1 MSFFSSKHERRLWLA
16 LLVVLLA
23 IYATLGKA
31 PDIVAALG
39 ESALN
44 RAGNNLVAALLL
56 LLVVIPVFF
65 ISKRFNGAEIAVGFG
80 VLAVYLLAWLR
91 LGSLEAR
98 THLFEYSMVAALV
111 HEALLER
118 RENGRRVPAPALLA
132 LLISIGLGWLDES
145 IQSAL
150 PNRVYDLVD
159 VAFNTL
165 AATMIITA
173 RQLLAWVRKRRSSQG
188 EGDTA
193 RKP

>member
-1 MSFFSSKHERRLWLA
+1 MSFFSSKRERRLWFA
-16 LLVVLLA
+16 LLAVLLA
-23 IYATLGKA
+23 IYATLGQA

-39 ESALN
+39 ERMLN
-44 RAGNNLVAALLL
+44 SAGNDLVAALLL

-65 ISKRFNGAEIAVGFG
+65 IRKRFNGAEIAVWLGI
-80 VLAVYLLAWLR
+80 LAVYLLAWLR

-98 THLFEYSMVAALV
+98 THLVEYSMVAALV

-173 RQLLAWVRKRRSSQG
+173 RQLLAWARKRRSSQG
-188 EGDTA
+188 EGETA
-193 RKP
+193 RNP